1 MPAGQITGGDPSSAH
16 LLPAGHIVHMEL
28 PGLVEYMRLIQ
39 GVHSVALVNEKV
51 PAGQMTGT
59 DPPGTHLLPAG
70 HGDAADNPDVGHR
83 FPGGHGIGAD
93 NMETGQ

>member
-1 MPAGQITGGDPSSAH
+1 MG
-16 LLPAGHIVHMEL
+16 L
-28 PGLVEYMRLIQ
+28 PGLVEYVPLIQ
-39 GVHSVALVNEKV
+39 SAHSVALNNEKV
-51 PAGQMTGT
+51 PVGQIIGL

-83 FPGGHGIGAD
+83 FPCGHGIGAD